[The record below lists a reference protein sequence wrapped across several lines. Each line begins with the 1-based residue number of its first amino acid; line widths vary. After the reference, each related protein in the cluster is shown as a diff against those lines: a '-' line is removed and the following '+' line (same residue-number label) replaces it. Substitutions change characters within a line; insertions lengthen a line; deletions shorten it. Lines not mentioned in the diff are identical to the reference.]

1 MLECP
6 SQRDTFRRSL
16 VACSM
21 VRAQV
26 CLRTCGETRFDE
38 SVEQRVS
45 AVWTCLRRI
54 YSKPARV
61 MASLRALGNIS
72 GTRTSPRTD
81 SHART
86 AEAVSFHSGKQRSFR
101 PLPWIRTLACG
112 CSRSEEHTSE

>member
-45 AVWTCLRRI
+45 AVWTCLHRM

-61 MASLRALGNIS
+61 MASLRSLGNSS

-86 AEAVSFHSGKQRSFR
+86 ADAVSFRIAFAVNQNAGLRLQHHIFVRSFG
-101 PLPWIRTLACG
+101 AH
-112 CSRSEEHTSE
+112 EK